1 MKKIIIVLLGLALVS
16 GGVYYASSHRSTII
30 LAENENQS
38 ENNSNPT
45 TTQKPLPISG
55 VELNSGKEIST
66 NDEGKVIF
74 YNTEVEVKN
83 NSNGSKTVISKGVD
97 WVGDITEINNKYS
110 ESKPKTTG
118 TEIIDIHTNKPLDK
132 NLTDLLDYIN
142 QTNTYILTDLTLT
155 NADIDFQYKR
165 TWEFGWGSGYSIQA
179 QLDGTPKQ
187 DVYKPQFSKV
197 ITIQNRKT
205 KDMYCILDVR
215 YLGQKV
221 NDPTALPQALIM
233 ESCGKFFGLK
243 GFTE

>member
-16 GGVYYASSHRSTII
+16 GAVYYASSQRSTII
-30 LAENENQS
+30 LAEDKDQS
-38 ENNSNPT
+38 ENTSNPT
-45 TTQKPLPISG
+45 TTQNTLPIAG
-55 VELNSGKEIST
+55 VELNSGNEIST

-118 TEIIDIHTNKPLDK
+118 TDIIDIHTNKPLDK

-142 QTNTYILTDLTLT
+142 QTNAYILTDLTLT
-155 NADIDFQYKR
+155 NADIDLQYKK

-187 DVYKPQFSKV
+187 DIYKPQFSKV
-197 ITIQNRKT
+197 ITIQNRET
-205 KDMYCILDVR
+205 KDLYCILDVR

-221 NDPTALPQALIM
+221 NDPASLPQALIM

>member
-16 GGVYYASSHRSTII
+16 GGVYYAASHRSTII
-30 LAENENQS
+30 LAENEDQGKS
-38 ENNSNPT
+38 TSNPT
-45 TTQKPLPISG
+45 SSIKTLPMSG
-55 VELNSGKEIST
+55 VELNSGKEIMTDS
-66 NDEGKVIF
+66 DGKIIF

-83 NSNGSKTVISKGVD
+83 NSNGGKTVISKGVD

-118 TEIIDIHTNKPLDK
+118 SDIIDIHTNKPLDK

-142 QTNTYILTDLTLT
+142 QTNAYILSDLTLT
-155 NADIDFQYKR
+155 NADIDLQYKR

-179 QLDGTPKQ
+179 QLDGTSKQ

-197 ITIQNRKT
+197 ITIQNRET
-205 KDMYCILDVR
+205 KAMYCILDVR

-221 NDPTALPQALIM
+221 NDPASLPQALIM

-243 GFTE
+243 GYTE

>member
-16 GGVYYASSHRSTII
+16 GGVYYMSSHRSTMI
-30 LAENENQS
+30 LAEDKNQNP
-38 ENNSNPT
+38 NNSSSASPS
-45 TTQKPLPISG
+45 QSLPVTG
-55 VELNSGKEIST
+55 VELNSGKQIT
-66 NDEGKVIF
+66 TDNEGKIIY
-74 YNTEVEVKN
+74 YNTEVKVGTKD
-83 NSNGSKTVISKGVD
+83 GGKTVISKGVD

-118 TEIIDIHTNKPLDK
+118 SVIIDIHTNKPIDK

-142 QTNTYILTDLTLT
+142 QTNAYILSDLTLT
-155 NADIDFQYKR
+155 NDDIDLQYKK

-197 ITIQNRKT
+197 ITIQNRET
-205 KDMYCILDVR
+205 KAMYCILDVR

-221 NDPTALPQALIM
+221 NDPASLPQALIM

-243 GFTE
+243 GYKE

>member
-38 ENNSNPT
+38 ENTSNPT